1 MMIKNIIIAAA
12 IVLLVTGVGVG
23 GVKVYSAVRGIRNNN
38 PLNIERGSDQW
49 DGMAPVQSD
58 SRFLV
63 FVDAVYGIRA
73 AARILSNYAKRG
85 VTTVEQIVST
95 WAPPNEND
103 TEAYIR
109 YVTEKTGFDR
119 KRVVSKATGDYV
131 PLLAA
136 MIKME
141 NGINPYSNET
151 IAKGVSLS

>member
-1 MMIKNIIIAAA
+1 MKNLIIAAA
-12 IVLLVTGVGVG
+12 IVFLVMGVGVG
-23 GVKVYSAVRGIRNNN
+23 GAKIVSSIRGIRNNN
-38 PLNIERGSDQW
+38 PLNIERGGDQW
-49 DGMAPVQSD
+49 EGMAPVQSD

-63 FVDAVYGIRA
+63 FTDAVFGIRA
-73 AARILSNYAKRG
+73 AARILANYAKRG
-85 VTTVEQIVST
+85 ANTVEKIVST

-103 TEAYIR
+103 TEAYIKF
-109 YVTEKTGFDR
+109 VTQQTGF
-119 KRVVSKATGDYV
+119 KRDQVMNKSAGHYV